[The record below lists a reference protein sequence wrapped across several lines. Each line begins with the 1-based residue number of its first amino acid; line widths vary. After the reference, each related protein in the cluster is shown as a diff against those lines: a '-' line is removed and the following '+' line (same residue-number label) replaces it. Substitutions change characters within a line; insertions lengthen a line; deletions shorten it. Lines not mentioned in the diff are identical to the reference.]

1 VKRSLINNWIS
12 FEIIKFEFI
21 ARSELDDERGSQILI
36 QQWTLETT
44 NKKSSTFLPA
54 EIIIAIELKKLKID
68 KKIKLYS
75 QAQYSKRLKSILK

>member
-1 VKRSLINNWIS
+1 VKRSLNNNWIS

-54 EIIIAIELKKLKID
+54 EIIIAIKLKKLKID

>member
-1 VKRSLINNWIS
+1 MKRSLNNNWIS

-21 ARSELDDERGSQILI
+21 ARSELDDEWGSQILI

-44 NKKSSTFLPA
+44 NKKSSTFLSA
-54 EIIIAIELKKLKID
+54 EIIIAFELKKLKID

-75 QAQYSKRLKSILK
+75 QAQYSKRLK

>member
-1 VKRSLINNWIS
+1 VKRSLNNNWIS

-21 ARSELDDERGSQILI
+21 ARSELDDEWGSQILI

-44 NKKSSTFLPA
+44 NKKSSTFLSA
-54 EIIIAIELKKLKID
+54 EIIIAFELKKLKID

-75 QAQYSKRLKSILK
+75 QAQYSKRLK